1 MIVRDERLARILKEV
16 KRSNPDIFISTGDL
30 VDAQINRLEG
40 LAEMLREI
48 NPRYGKFAV
57 TGNHEFYAGLPQALE
72 FTRKAGFTML
82 RGEGLTVAGLIN
94 LAGVDDPTRL
104 SLGPFKGVTEKEL
117 LSGLDREKFTLL
129 LKHRPDVD
137 KDAQGLFDLQVSG
150 HTHQG
155 QIFPFRLITRLF
167 FPYDGGSFQ
176 LPNHSVLHVS
186 RGTGTWGPPI
196 RFLAPPEVTVYELIH
211 EDKTQKNQGQGGL
224 E

>member
-1 MIVRDERLARILKEV
+1 
-16 KRSNPDIFISTGDL
+16 
-30 VDAQINRLEG
+30 
-40 LAEMLREI
+40 
-48 NPRYGKFAV
+48 
-57 TGNHEFYAGLPQALE
+57 
-72 FTRKAGFTML
+72 ML

-94 LAGVDDPTRL
+94 LAGVDDPARL
-104 SLGPFKGVTEKEL
+104 SPGLFKEVTEKEL
-117 LSGLDREKFTLL
+117 LSGLPREKFTLL

-137 KDAQGLFDLQVSG
+137 KDALGLFDLQISG

-176 LPNHSVLHVS
+176 LPNHSLLHVS

-211 EDKTQKNQGQGGL
+211 EDMAQKNEGQGKAESWKDGIA